1 MINAATICRDETD
14 TFSKT
19 ADVEPVESAKR
30 DVMAKN
36 RSARLVPT
44 MGTNVSGMRMLVRAI
59 QETKVGITS
68 RKSMMGSLD
77 EG

>member
-1 MINAATICRDETD
+1 MLEQYAEIKLILFLN
-14 TFSKT
+14 T
-19 ADVEPVESAKR
+19 ADVEPAESAKR

-36 RSARLVPT
+36 HSARLVQT
-44 MGTNVSGMRMLVRAI
+44 MGTNVSGMPMLVRAI

-68 RKSMMGSLD
+68 RESMMGSLD